1 MSGLIVCAHTQL
13 HSHDPVPPSLLPLP
27 PPLPSLLQHPLSSAY
42 LTLVNQ
48 KFPEDHVEQLQVQ
61 VDAIAQ
67 L

>member
-1 MSGLIVCAHTQL
+1 MHT
-13 HSHDPVPPSLLPLP
+13 PSCTVTLLPPLP
-27 PPLPSLLQHPLSSAY
+27 SPLPLQLPSLLQHPLSSAY